1 MDDLKKKMQ
10 AFVCSLSEG
19 EARNELVLAYIQ
31 MERCCR
37 VLSGEDV
44 GPVSMMD
51 NGESSDLELFY
62 RCVKVRDELA
72 ILNGLVSGKMED
84 GDDGEE

>member
-1 MDDLKKKMQ
+1 MQKKMQ

-19 EARNELVLAYIQ
+19 EARNELVLAYMQ

-44 GPVSMMD
+44 EPVAMMD

-72 ILNGLVSGKMED
+72 YLNGLVSGKTEEVE
-84 GDDGEE
+84 DGEE